1 MQYITTNSYCKE
13 FSILSLPVH
22 ALHDRRRRPSTLKN
36 RPFLHQED
44 ALLASR
50 RGPSTT
56 DLTNL
61 WHYATYVNNLHA
73 RFLCIYSQSYP
84 CFVNI
89 FHFIE
94 KYLSEY
100 TSVVRKNINTKQ
112 FSTIKY
118 VYTIKEVGFFPLF
131 WSACNSKHTYFEGS
145 SR

>member
-1 MQYITTNSYCKE
+1 MP
-13 FSILSLPVH
+13 SL
-22 ALHDRRRRPSTLKN
+22 N
-36 RPFLHQED
+36 QEH
-44 ALLASR
+44 ALLAPR
-50 RGPSTT
+50 KGLSTN

-73 RFLCIYSQSYP
+73 RFLCIDSQSYP

-89 FHFIE
+89 FHIIE

-118 VYTIKEVGFFPLF
+118 VYTIKEIGVLSSPLVCLRQQAHLF
-131 WSACNSKHTYFEGS
+131 
-145 SR
+145 

>member
-1 MQYITTNSYCKE
+1 M
-13 FSILSLPVH
+13 
-22 ALHDRRRRPSTLKN
+22 
-36 RPFLHQED
+36 PFLHQEH
-44 ALLASR
+44 ALLAPR
-50 RGPSTT
+50 RGLSTT
-56 DLTNL
+56 DLTTL

-118 VYTIKEVGFFPLF
+118 VYKIKEIGVLSSLLVCLQQQAHLF
-131 WSACNSKHTYFEGS
+131 
-145 SR
+145 